1 MHRFPVRLA
10 AFCLV
15 GFVGAHVVAQPRS
28 NNDDQRFRTRVIAR
42 NLERP
47 SGIAVS
53 GAGNVYFTQLPTP
66 GVSGSQG
73 GSNKVSLLR
82 PNGRVRDLTVG
93 EPEPTNISVDFLGG
107 IYWTCKSANVILE
120 FDQMANSAM
129 PLATGLNQPSGI
141 AAYPFGHLQFFT
153 EVPTPGTSGTNGGE
167 NTVKVFLEPFNLELT
182 IDEGDPEPTDVAV
195 DLFGNIYWTC
205 TSAGVIVRKSNDV
218 TSVIASGLEKP
229 TGLATDFAGN
239 LYFTEVPT
247 PGVGLAD
254 GGSNT
259 VSRLNLRTNEI
270 TVINFGDPDP
280 IDVAVQPFGKT
291 VYWTCR
297 SAGVIVEAKPR

>member
-1 MHRFPVRLA
+1 MRRFSVGLITFCCLGAMAGVQA
-10 AFCLV
+10 A
-15 GFVGAHVVAQPRS
+15 AQT
-28 NNDDQRFRTRVIAR
+28 QFRTRVIAQ

-53 GAGNVYFTQLPTP
+53 STGTVYFTQLPTP
-66 GVSGSQG
+66 GVGGNQG
-73 GSNKVSLLR
+73 GSNKVSELR
-82 PNGRVRDLTVG
+82 RTRLRNLTVG

-120 FDQMANSAM
+120 FNQKSNSAM
-129 PLATGLNQPSGI
+129 PLATGLNKPSGI
-141 AAYPFGHLQFFT
+141 AAYPFGQFQFFT
-153 EVPTPGTSGTNGGE
+153 EVPTPGVSGANGGE
-167 NTVKVFLEPFNLELT
+167 NTVNVFLDLFDLALT

-205 TSAGVIVRKSNDV
+205 TSAGVIVRQSKGV
-218 TSVIASGLEKP
+218 TSVIASGLNKP
-229 TGLATDFAGN
+229 TGLATDFVGN

-247 PGVGLAD
+247 PGVSLAN
-254 GGSNT
+254 GGSNA
-259 VSRLNLRTNEI
+259 VSRLDLSSGEI
-270 TVINFGDPDP
+270 TVVNFGDPDP

-297 SAGVIVEAKPR
+297 SAGVIVEARPR